1 MTTARTD
8 IPRMSREPAQAGAVS
23 LDSSL
28 LNAVL
33 TADSVRAG
41 AAAVLDALAPEFG
54 DLTMA
59 LGARDR
65 DSLVLHVLAEHGV
78 PKQWPAMLEP
88 QMAVGS
94 EPGVDR
100 RTGALVVPLR
110 AEGRVVGAL
119 LLDDPQ
125 RGLVLLKLPA
135 ARQTL
140 DMAAAVLH
148 ALLARLET
156 ELRHRLAAGRSV
168 AAIADSMVHQI
179 ANPLTGAS
187 AMAQLLLEELESENQ
202 RTQLR
207 SIHNEVARA
216 LTVLGDMLEFHR
228 DSGVLDGVLDL
239 NMLVGRVL
247 RFRGYPIR
255 EAGITLTYS
264 PLGTPAPVRAD
275 ERLEHAL
282 LLAVRWAELRS
293 TAAMNRAMDVR
304 LLDEGAE
311 LAVEV
316 TDSGPGDV
324 PAIAP
329 EYFDL
334 PFVSGRPATAATRDV
349 PDLGLVDRLLQA
361 SGGRL
366 ECRGSKFEG
375 TTLVLRIPRA
385 PAGRGASDR

>member
-1 MTTARTD
+1 MARESA
-8 IPRMSREPAQAGAVS
+8 PAGATA
-23 LDSSL
+23 LDASL
-28 LNAVL
+28 LDAL
-33 TADSVRAG
+33 LAATSVRAG

-65 DSLVLHVLAEHGV
+65 DSLVLHVLAERGD
-78 PKQWPAMLEP
+78 PRTWPTMLEP
-88 QMAVGS
+88 QFAVGS
-94 EPGVDR
+94 GPGVDR
-100 RTGALVVPLR
+100 QTGALIVPLR

-125 RGLVLLKLPA
+125 RGHVLLKLPA
-135 ARQTL
+135 AASAL
-140 DMAAAVLH
+140 DSAAAVLH
-148 ALLARLET
+148 ALLMRLDT
-156 ELRHRLAAGRSV
+156 ELQHRLAAGRSV
-168 AAIADSMVHQI
+168 AAVADSMVHQI

-187 AMAQLLLEELESENQ
+187 AMAQLLLDELESEGHRAQ
-202 RTQLR
+202 VRGV
-207 SIHNEVARA
+207 HDEVARA

-255 EAGITLTYS
+255 EAGITLTYT
-264 PLGTPAPVRAD
+264 PLETPAPVRAD

-293 TAAMNRAMDVR
+293 TAAMNRTMDVR
-304 LLDEGAE
+304 LRDEGAE
-311 LAVEV
+311 AVVEV

-324 PAIAP
+324 PAITP
-329 EYFDL
+329 LYFDL
-334 PFVSGRPATAATRDV
+334 PFAGRPATAVRDI
-349 PDLGLVDRLLQA
+349 PDLGLVDRLLRVG
-361 SGGRL
+361 GGRL

-385 PAGRGASDR
+385 PAGRGATGAR